1 MMLRNYFDNGG
12 AEKHDCKG
20 GLSMEGEVTSTVIAI
35 ILGAAMI
42 AWRLDD
48 IAEAIKE
55 KNKEDQK

>member
-1 MMLRNYFDNGG
+1 
-12 AEKHDCKG
+12 
-20 GLSMEGEVTSTVIAI
+20 MEGDAISIVIAI
-35 ILGAAMI
+35 IVAAAMI

>member
-1 MMLRNYFDNGG
+1 
-12 AEKHDCKG
+12 
-20 GLSMEGEVTSTVIAI
+20 MEGEVTSTVIAI

>member
-1 MMLRNYFDNGG
+1 
-12 AEKHDCKG
+12 
-20 GLSMEGEVTSTVIAI
+20 MEGEAISTAIAI

-48 IAEAIKE
+48 IAEAIK

>member
-1 MMLRNYFDNGG
+1 
-12 AEKHDCKG
+12 
-20 GLSMEGEVTSTVIAI
+20 MEGEVISTVVAI

>member
-1 MMLRNYFDNGG
+1 
-12 AEKHDCKG
+12 
-20 GLSMEGEVTSTVIAI
+20 MEGDAISIVIAI
-35 ILGAAMI
+35 IVGAAMI